1 MAYTSLSKKD
11 EEEEE
16 LHKKEMTRLESDRD
30 RKLDIL
36 DKQVHTISL
45 FDEFDELLMFS
56 FLLQFSFLK

>member
-1 MAYTSLSKKD
+1 MAYTSLSEKD

-45 FDEFDELLMFS
+45 FDEFDE
-56 FLLQFSFLK
+56 

>member
-16 LHKKEMTRLESDRD
+16 LHKIEMTRLESDRD

-36 DKQVHTISL
+36 DKQVHTISF
-45 FDEFDELLMFS
+45 FDEFDE
-56 FLLQFSFLK
+56 